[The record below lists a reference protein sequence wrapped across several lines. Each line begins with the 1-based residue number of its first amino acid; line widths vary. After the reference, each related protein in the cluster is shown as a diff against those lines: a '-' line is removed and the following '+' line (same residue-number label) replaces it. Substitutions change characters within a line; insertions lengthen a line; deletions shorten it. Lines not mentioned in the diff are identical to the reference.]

1 MAGDLEIDSSHC
13 LGKAVSV
20 MNLTFRCCCQDR
32 PTPGACVSIGVTF
45 AMILGRYD
53 SLYIDMP
60 PVLRDVTLQLEVNE
74 RLARGS
80 TMLPWSL

>member
-1 MAGDLEIDSSHC
+1 MAGDVEIDSSHC
-13 LGKAVSV
+13 VGKAVSV
-20 MNLTFRCCCQDR
+20 MNLTFRCCCHDR
-32 PTPGACVSIGVTF
+32 PMPSACVSIGVTF

-74 RLARGS
+74 RVARGS
-80 TMLPWSL
+80 TMFPWSL